1 MKWLKYLDKI
11 IQPKAEHC
19 NDKIHEKQ
27 IVLYS
32 VHLYQQVNLQQT
44 WTLPLNIN
52 DSFHTDLI
60 SLYVNQ
66 M

>member
-1 MKWLKYLDKI
+1 MKWLNYLDKI

-32 VHLYQQVNLQQT
+32 VHLYQQVNTANMNYTSKHQ
-44 WTLPLNIN
+44 
-52 DSFHTDLI
+52 
-60 SLYVNQ
+60 
-66 M
+66 